1 MGDKGSCMSTV
12 DAELGATN
20 DRPWTGRATPRFIPR
35 PFIPRFATLRCLALA
50 FAVLAGIA
58 AGEEQAPPP
67 LAMAIDGIVE
77 ANAVGPL
84 APPSSDAD
92 FIRRLHLDLVGTIP
106 TADRVRQFLADP
118 SPDKRPRLVDEL
130 LASPAHPR
138 HFALVLD
145 ALLLERKNP
154 GGELAPAWREFLVTA
169 LAADRPLDQVCGDCI
184 GADGGEQATRPA
196 ATFFFA
202 REAEPVQMTRA
213 IGRVFFGRDLQCA
226 QCHDHPNNADIH
238 QADYYGL
245 NAFLARTSLFKAE
258 GDPKPFLGEKADGE
272 VEYTSVF
279 TKEGQKGVRP
289 RVPFGVTLA
298 IEPLPEPGDD
308 YTTAPAKN
316 VRGVPS
322 HSRRKALARML
333 SESVEFRRTMANR
346 LWATMTGRGLV
357 HPLDGLDPDN
367 APVHPDLLTLLAD
380 SLATGGFRVRPLLR
394 GIALSRTYQRSVDP
408 PLLSPGSA
416 TALPSLVE
424 QLTALRPQQ
433 EAAIAPLETA
443 AKDAEAHLATLL
455 AADGLV
461 LAELPPLVE
470 ARNKARSA
478 ADAAAAAKKA
488 AEDELAKK
496 VTQAES
502 LGAAAAKAGEAAA
515 ILPDDKVLAG
525 AAAIVAARS
534 TEFAT
539 LVEAARGV
547 VATKT
552 AEHDASQAALQAA
565 RQACDTIVAKRP
577 AADLIAA
584 ADRAA
589 IAARGALH
597 EAGFMLARTDLRL
610 GLARDILRHGELV
623 ASDPAAATLLHEG
636 IAERWM
642 ALGQMARLRAL
653 TPEQLA
659 FSLLTA
665 SGSIESFRSAAEA
678 TIDKEPP
685 ESLKT
690 AAPDA
695 APAIRAIQ
703 VEVQTVQHAS
713 GFLSTVAGL
722 YGDPLASDFQTS
734 VNQAL
739 WLGNSPEIT
748 GWLKPAGQNLAA
760 RLTALTD
767 DGALA
772 DEAFLTVFS
781 RLPGADEKADVAAAL
796 AGREADRP
804 VAIAELVWAMLSS
817 NEFRFNH

>member
-1 MGDKGSCMSTV
+1 MSTV
-12 DAELGATN
+12 DAELGSTD
-20 DRPWTGRATPRFIPR
+20 DRLRTGRAIPVL
-35 PFIPRFATLRCLALA
+35 IPRFAILLS
-50 FAVLAGIA
+50 AVLSCA
-58 AGEEQAPPP
+58 APIGAASGEEPASPS
-67 LAMAIDGIVE
+67 LASAIDGIVE

-84 APPSSDAD
+84 ASPTSDAD
-92 FIRRLHLDLVGTIP
+92 FVRRLHLDLVGTIP

-118 SPDKRPRLVDEL
+118 APDKRARLVDEL

-145 ALLLERKNP
+145 AMLLERKNP

-202 REAEPVQMTRA
+202 REAEPVQMTRS

-226 QCHDHPNNADIH
+226 QCHDHPNNADIR

-245 NAFLARTSLFKAE
+245 NAFLARTSLFRAE

-279 TKEGQKGVRP
+279 TKDGQKGVRP
-289 RVPFGVTLA
+289 RVPFGATLA

-380 SLATGGFRVRPLLR
+380 SLGANGFHVRPLLR

-408 PLLSPGSA
+408 PPLSPGSGA
-416 TALPSLVE
+416 GLPSLVAE
-424 QLTALRPQQ
+424 LTTLRPQQ
-433 EAAIAPLETA
+433 EAVLAPLETA

-455 AADGLV
+455 AADGQV
-461 LAELPPLVE
+461 LAELPPLLE
-470 ARNKARSA
+470 TRNKTRAA

-488 AEDELAKK
+488 AEEELAKK

-502 LGAAAAKAGEAAA
+502 LAAAAAKAGEAAA

-525 AAAIVAARS
+525 AAGIVAARS
-534 TEFAT
+534 TEFAA
-539 LVEAARGV
+539 VVDAARAV
-547 VATKT
+547 VALKA
-552 AEHDASQAALQAA
+552 AEHDTSQAALQAA
-565 RQACDTIVAKRP
+565 RQACDAIASKRP

-589 IAARGALH
+589 IAARGARQ
-597 EAGFMLARTDLRL
+597 EAGFALARTDLRL
-610 GLARDILRHGELV
+610 DLARDILRHGELV
-623 ASDPAAATLLHEG
+623 ASEPAAAALLHEG
-636 IAERWM
+636 IVERWM

-659 FSLLTA
+659 FSILTA
-665 SGSIESFRSAAEA
+665 SGSIESFRSTAEA
-678 TIDKEPP
+678 QVDKEPP
-685 ESLKT
+685 ESLKN
-690 AAPDA
+690 AAPEA
-695 APAIRAIQ
+695 APAIRALQ
-703 VEVQTVQHAS
+703 VEVQTVQQAS
-713 GFLSTVAGL
+713 GFLATVAGL

-748 GWLKPAGQNLAA
+748 GWLKPGGRNLAA
-760 RLTALTD
+760 RLTALAD

-772 DEAFLTVFS
+772 DEAFLTVFA
-781 RLPGADEKADVAAAL
+781 RLPNADENADVAAAL
-796 AGREADRP
+796 AGRGDDRP